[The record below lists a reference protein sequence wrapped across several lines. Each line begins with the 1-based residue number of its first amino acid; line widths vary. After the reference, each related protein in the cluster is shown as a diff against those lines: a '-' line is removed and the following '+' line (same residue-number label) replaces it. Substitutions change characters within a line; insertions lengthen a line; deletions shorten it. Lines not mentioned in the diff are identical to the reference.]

1 MPLDY
6 LFRRLGIF
14 PLVAWAGATIHCII
28 PRLAPL
34 FLAQLSIRYPYN
46 TTRWTNR
53 PNRDDPYGLLHS
65 WPWELRKTLIYL
77 EPRT

>member
-14 PLVAWAGATIHCII
+14 WLVAWAGATIHM
-28 PRLAPL
+28 PRLAPV

-53 PNRDDPYGLLHS
+53 SNRDDPYGLLYS